1 MNYRENPKYDS
12 ALGIRPPTPRP
23 KYLIPDGPW
32 LNSQGQLHGGLL
44 RWKAKQWQKSAN
56 LGFKDM
62 HLEEVVGCV
71 FASYASHPEKLAID
85 WEIYANLC
93 KQHLQTVE
101 QRLEAGIEIPQTEQL
116 ELAAKTEAILYEP
129 SETMIAEEP
138 QLQLQQSQS
147 QSQLKPQSQPQLKS
161 AEPSALMPVNET
173 GTYENPLA
181 YQEFQQ
187 EIPVDENFAAKW
199 RAAVRQ
205 IAKPMPKAKEKTTPV
220 QSRPQS
226 LEQAI
231 AWLKDPILKTE
242 AVNWAK
248 RNGYCIESDESGNP
262 IDIYLF

>member
-1 MNYRENPKYDS
+1 MNQRHNPNYDS

-32 LNSQGQLHGGLL
+32 LNPQGQLHGGLL

-93 KQHLQTVE
+93 KQHLRAVE
-101 QRLEAGIEIPQTEQL
+101 ERLEAGIDIPQTEQL
-116 ELAAKTEAILYEP
+116 ELAAKAEAILYEP
-129 SETMIAEEP
+129 EDAMIAEKP
-138 QLQLQQSQS
+138 PLQYQQKQ
-147 QSQLKPQSQPQLKS
+147 QPSLKS
-161 AEPSALMPVNET
+161 AEPSALVPINEG
-173 GTYENPLA
+173 GTYENPMA

-187 EIPVDENFAAKW
+187 DIPVDEHFAQKW
-199 RAAVRQ
+199 KAAVRQ
-205 IAKPMPKAKEKTTPV
+205 IAKPMPKVKQKTARV

-226 LEQAI
+226 KEQAI
-231 AWLKDPILKTE
+231 SWLKDPILKEE
-242 AVNWAK
+242 AVKWAK
-248 RNGYCIESDESGNP
+248 QNGYCVDRDELGNP
-262 IDIYLF
+262 IDFYLF

>member
-1 MNYRENPKYDS
+1 MNQRQNPNYDS

-32 LNSQGQLHGGLL
+32 LNAQGQLHGGLL

-93 KQHLQTVE
+93 KQHLQAVE
-101 QRLEAGIEIPQTEQL
+101 QRLEAGIDIPQTEQL
-116 ELAAKTEAILYEP
+116 ELAAKAEAILYEP
-129 SETMIAEEP
+129 LETMIAEEP
-138 QLQLQQSQS
+138 PLQLQHKQ
-147 QSQLKPQSQPQLKS
+147 QPQLKS
-161 AEPSALMPVNET
+161 AEPRALMPVNDS
-173 GTYENPLA
+173 GTYENPQA

-187 EIPVDENFAAKW
+187 DIPVDEHFAQKW
-199 RAAVRQ
+199 KAAVCQ
-205 IAKPMPKAKEKTTPV
+205 IAKPMPKAKQKTTRV
-220 QSRPQS
+220 QTSPQS

-231 AWLKDPILKTE
+231 DWLKDPILKAE
-242 AVNWAK
+242 AVKWAK
-248 RNGYCIESDESGNP
+248 QNGYCVERDELGNP
-262 IDIYLF
+262 IDFYLF